1 MGDNKSVIDFS
12 LVDTDLHRSPNDIP
26 MLTDPDDYVEAD
38 KTDMYIPETI
48 DDAPPVSDK
57 SNKIDPQVIKLLLN
71 EASNNAG
78 VEITDHLTVTATAL
92 SHTFGLEPHSMDWFL
107 AGISYANNS
116 MITEKLVSIVKDL
129 QIEVRNLQ
137 SASSSITQTSGDFMG
152 KMNRN
157 KREII
162 EEMDK
167 TRDSV
172 LKSIRDVYAGN
183 MMEKTNAEDLVD
195 LTEALSTQ
203 GENEGTVGASP
214 IDPILKAENLSAKIP
229 TLSPEEALVKKKKT
243 IMAEL
248 GFELTDINSLGSAG
262 VDMLIQDD
270 VVLMHERG
278 FNDEEK
284 DLVFQGLLDIILD
297 SRLA

>member
-1 MGDNKSVIDFS
+1 MGDSKSVIDFS

-26 MLTDPDDYVEAD
+26 MLGDSDDHLEDNQA
-38 KTDMYIPETI
+38 DMYIPETVE
-48 DDAPPVSDK
+48 DALPVNEKSDK
-57 SNKIDPQVIKLLLN
+57 INPQVIKLLLS
-71 EASNNAG
+71 EASNTAG
-78 VEITDHLTVTATAL
+78 VEITDHLMVTATAL
-92 SHTFGLEPHSMDWFL
+92 SHVLGLEPHSMDWFL

-116 MITEKLVSIVKDL
+116 MITEKLVTIVKDL

-172 LKSIRDVYAGN
+172 LKSIREISIENVVK
-183 MMEKTNAEDLVD
+183 ETETEDLVD
-195 LTEALSTQ
+195 LAEAMAGLE
-203 GENEGTVGASP
+203 ENEGAVDASP
-214 IDPILKAENLSAKIP
+214 VDPILKAENLSAKIP
-229 TLSPEEALVKKKKT
+229 TMSPEEALVKKKKI

-248 GFELTDINSLGSAG
+248 GFEPSDINKLGSIG

-270 VVLMHERG
+270 VVLMHEKG
-278 FNDEEK
+278 FSEEEK
-284 DLVFQGLLDIILD
+284 DLVFQELLDIIME
-297 SRLA
+297 SGLA